1 LCRLAQNLPPRQS
14 AIMLSNKE
22 LRLVEKAG
30 LPFDS
35 RGRAVARTA
44 TAILVL
50 LLAAWVA
57 RDFLVA
63 LTWAAL
69 ISIATWPIYIRFMA
83 PILGGRSSVLAAA

>member
-1 LCRLAQNLPPRQS
+1 
-14 AIMLSNKE
+14 MLSNKE
-22 LRLVEKAG
+22 LRPVEKAG

-57 RDFLVA
+57 RDF
-63 LTWAAL
+63 W
-69 ISIATWPIYIRFMA
+69 WR
-83 PILGGRSSVLAAA
+83 